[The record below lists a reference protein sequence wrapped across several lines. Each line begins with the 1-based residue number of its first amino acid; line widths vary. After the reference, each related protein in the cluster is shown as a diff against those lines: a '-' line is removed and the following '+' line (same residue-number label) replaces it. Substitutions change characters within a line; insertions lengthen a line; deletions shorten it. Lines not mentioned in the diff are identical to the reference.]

1 MTSNQTSDRSLKN
14 YYRIINKKFF
24 NGELPDNVVIRWAT
38 AGEEKDVASCSP
50 IDNPDNKNK
59 YLILLNR
66 AKNPT
71 ASIKLSA
78 LAHEMVH
85 VATQYRD
92 EHGPAFDEWHEKLTQ
107 RGLFRKGALLSHVT
121 LF

>member
-1 MTSNQTSDRSLKN
+1 MRSDQSDRSLKA
-14 YYRIINKKFF
+14 YYRLINKRFF
-24 NGELPDNVVIRWAT
+24 NGELPDNVVVRWAR
-38 AGEEKDVASCSP
+38 AGEEKDVACTEKL
-50 IDNPDNKNK
+50 NPDNKNK

-71 ASIKLSA
+71 ASIKLAS
-78 LAHEMVH
+78 LLHEAVH

-92 EHGPAFDEWHEKLTQ
+92 NHGEAFDDWHKKLTD
-107 RGLFRKGALLSHVT
+107 RGAFKKGALLANIT

>member
-1 MTSNQTSDRSLKN
+1 MKSDQSDRSLKHW
-14 YYRIINKKFF
+14 YRELNRRFF
-24 NGELPDNVVIRWAT
+24 NGELPDNIVVRWAR
-38 AGEEKDVASCSP
+38 AGEESDVACTEKL
-50 IDNPDNKNK
+50 NPDNKNK

-71 ASIKLSA
+71 ASIKLSS
-78 LAHEMVH
+78 LAHECVH

-92 EHGPAFDEWHEKLTQ
+92 NHGEAFDDWHKKLTD
-107 RGLFRKGALLSHVT
+107 RGLFKKGALLSNIT